1 MLYLLIWIYPSVWCS
16 HSKIRADQ
24 PRLLKAWASAVSH
37 AFVWST
43 FQSRVNQPLFSID
56 PRGNKNMPQSN
67 NNNFSHGGSWL
78 IPWSLLCCYSLR
90 TTSYGLTDSS
100 LRIFLH
106 NNRQLDI
113 IFCHEQ
119 NYFCMSTHNSVG
131 SFINV
136 IQGTLKRCSG
146 ISGIFFVLINV
157 PVWKDLLGCGQ
168 QLQLP
173 TILCFHIDHCQAC

>member
-24 PRLLKAWASAVSH
+24 PRLLKVWASAVSH

-67 NNNFSHGGSWL
+67 NNNFSHGESWL

-90 TTSYGLTDSS
+90 TTSSGLTDSS

-106 NNRQLDI
+106 GNRQLDNRPKSL
-113 IFCHEQ
+113 FSAM
-119 NYFCMSTHNSVG
+119 NRTTSVCQHT
-131 SFINV
+131 I
-136 IQGTLKRCSG
+136 
-146 ISGIFFVLINV
+146 
-157 PVWKDLLGCGQ
+157 LLGPLSMSFTELWRGV
-168 QLQLP
+168 L
-173 TILCFHIDHCQAC
+173 A